1 MKRPMLLRLTTREYF
16 QTLISIGISFET
28 GLHST
33 LDVSGLTLT
42 FKLAKLLSSCTS
54 LKAQIPQH
62 PLWLSFL
69 IPVGRLTYLSICFYI
84 INYPCT
90 KGNICFFFFLS
101 LRWSQKMHLQPCRF
115 KGGETSPL
123 QAKKVQAYG
132 RAFYMCNKLE
142 CRIRESFISNDGQPN
157 INIKTTTATRT
168 KSK

>member
-90 KGNICFFFFLS
+90 KGNICFFSFFL
-101 LRWSQKMHLQPCRF
+101 CD
-115 KGGETSPL
+115 G
-123 QAKKVQAYG
+123 AKKCIYSLAVS
-132 RAFYMCNKLE
+132 
-142 CRIRESFISNDGQPN
+142 REARLLRFRLRKYRLMGALFICA
-157 INIKTTTATRT
+157 INLSVASGKVLYRMTANPI
-168 KSK
+168 